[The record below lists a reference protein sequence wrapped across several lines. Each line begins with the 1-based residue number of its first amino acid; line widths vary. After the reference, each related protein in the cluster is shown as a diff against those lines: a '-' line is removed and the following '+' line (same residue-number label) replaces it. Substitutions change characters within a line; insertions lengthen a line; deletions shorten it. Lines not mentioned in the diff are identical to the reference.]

1 MLVVRL
7 KRIGKKNKPAYRV
20 VVAEH
25 SVAVNG
31 SFVADLGFYNPHTKT
46 FSIDKAEVTL
56 WLNKGAKPSNTVARL
71 LEKEKMKHKSIVVIK
86 YKKASKK
93 KAEEA
98 KPAAPAAKSEEA
110 EVAATEVSA
119 SSEEEAPVTE
129 EATPAESEPT
139 ETVEAAAP
147 EAETSE
153 EAAENSE
160 SVEAAA

>member
-31 SFVADLGFYNPHTKT
+31 SFVADLGFYNPHSKI
-46 FSIDKAEVTL
+46 FSIDKVEVTA

-93 KAEEA
+93 KVEETKPTAPASGEPAENREPVESVESVTKAEEA
-98 KPAAPAAKSEEA
+98 ETP
-110 EVAATEVSA
+110 ATETD
-119 SSEEEAPVTE
+119 E
-129 EATPAESEPT
+129 
-139 ETVEAAAP
+139 
-147 EAETSE
+147 
-153 EAAENSE
+153 
-160 SVEAAA
+160 